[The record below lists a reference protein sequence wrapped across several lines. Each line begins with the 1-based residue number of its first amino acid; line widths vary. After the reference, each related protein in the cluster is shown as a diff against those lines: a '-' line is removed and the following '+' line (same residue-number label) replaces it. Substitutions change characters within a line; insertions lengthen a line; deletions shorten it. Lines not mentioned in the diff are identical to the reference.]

1 MNNIKQILFILLLI
15 LSASSLNA
23 AVSSEWKEANEAYA
37 KGIYAESIRLY
48 EQLLQTQ
55 GESPEL
61 YYNLGNAY
69 FKSNEIAKSILN
81 YERALDLYPLYED
94 ASVNLEMANQKIV
107 DNLEDAE
114 TFFIRKW
121 YEILVKLL
129 PSNQWVVISVV
140 FFLITLVMSFF
151 FLFSNSMLIRKTG
164 FYSGLIALILSITA
178 FVFAGIRKNQEVN
191 RQNAIIMSGVVVV
204 KSSPDK
210 SGTDLFQLHEG
221 TKVKITGELGEW
233 VEIHLINGNVGW
245 METKHLEKI

>member
-1 MNNIKQILFILLLI
+1 MRNIKQLFFLLLFC
-15 LSASSLNA
+15 LTAVSLNA
-23 AVSSEWKEANEAYA
+23 AVSSEWKAANDAYA

-48 EQLLQTQ
+48 EQLLLSQ

-81 YERALDLYPLYED
+81 YEKALHLFPLYED
-94 ASVNLEMANQKIV
+94 ASVNLELANQKIV

-114 TFFIRKW
+114 SFFIRKW

-129 PSNQWVVISVV
+129 PSNLWVVVSVT
-140 FFLITLVMSFF
+140 FFILTLVMSFF
-151 FLFSNSMLIRKTG
+151 FLFSNSIVVRKIG
-164 FYSGLIALILSITA
+164 FYIGMIALIISVST
-178 FVFAGIRKNQEVN
+178 FVFAGTRKNQEIN
-191 RQNAIIMSGVVVV
+191 REHAIIMSGVVAV

-221 TKVKITGELGEW
+221 TKVKITGQLGEW

-245 METKHLEKI
+245 MELKHLEKI